1 MSILVSITHGA
12 DDADKAT
19 VGFVVASAAV
29 AAAQDT
35 TVFLSS
41 GGAWLAKRGGA
52 DKIHEEGLAPLGV
65 LLAGYLDAGGT
76 LLVCSPCAKK
86 RGIGED
92 DLVPGARIVGGAAVV
107 EIMVGGASTLT
118 Y

>member
-1 MSILVSITHGA
+1 MSILISITHGD

-19 VGFVVASAAV
+19 VGFVVASAA
-29 AAAQDT
+29 AASAQET

-41 GGAWLAKRGGA
+41 NGAWLAKKGEAG
-52 DKIHEEGLAPLGV
+52 KIHEEGFAPLADLMEGF
-65 LLAGYLDAGGT
+65 LEAGGS

-92 DLVPGARIVGGAAVV
+92 DVVDGAQIVGGGTVV
-107 EIMVGGASTLT
+107 EIMARGAATLT